1 MALVK
6 TEIIFKG
13 QLTSISLYIFGLNT
27 IILLMISEFY
37 KNILVR
43 AKFLK
48 NIKKMKKLHHAF

>member
-1 MALVK
+1 MALIK

-48 NIKKMKKLHHAF
+48 KY